1 MQTKSRKKGK
11 KARRRTGPVPVDAA
25 MRDASLIAPSIQEPW
40 NESDPEAQA
49 ELETEIEEGK
59 LRHGFRGLIPHTG

>member
-1 MQTKSRKKGK
+1 
-11 KARRRTGPVPVDAA
+11 
-25 MRDASLIAPSIQEPW
+25 MRHPSLIAPAIREPW
-40 NESDPEAQA
+40 NEPDPEVQA

>member
-1 MQTKSRKKGK
+1 MKKRKRI
-11 KARRRTGPVPVDAA
+11 RRSGPVPVDVA
-25 MRDASLIAPSIQEPW
+25 MRHPSLIAPAIREPW
-40 NESDPEAQA
+40 NEPDPEVQA